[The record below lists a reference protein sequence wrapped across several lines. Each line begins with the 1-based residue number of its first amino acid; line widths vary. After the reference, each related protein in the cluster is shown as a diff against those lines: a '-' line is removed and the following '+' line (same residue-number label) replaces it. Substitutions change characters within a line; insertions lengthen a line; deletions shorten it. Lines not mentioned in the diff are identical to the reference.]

1 MAGPVVF
8 IAVQN
13 GTTFDAMS
21 MGPSDLD
28 ALSLVSRGA
37 RRASG
42 NALPLRCYNCNQPV
56 FPKQPEARAAHFAH
70 YPGTACN
77 PALERLVTRHRVA
90 VNAIVEAARNVG
102 WHAETE
108 SVLGTRRA
116 DVMAEKDG
124 RRVVFEVQLSSQTR
138 AVHNE
143 RTREYEGAGAE
154 VVWLLAEYLARVSG
168 LAGTTAALEF
178 IPPDDKPHVLK
189 REGAENRRNSIGDFV
204 TQVLTTPPHRA
215 REQPHRSQLAAAGT
229 TPVRLAARRG
239 DANPTPGSA
248 TRTDLIDLGIDPRVA
263 DLLASQGIE
272 SLYPPQEEAWAALKD
287 GDNVLVAIPTASGK
301 SLIAYLAMLHRF
313 IATGKKALYIVPL
326 RALASE
332 KYDELK
338 AFASLG
344 LKVGIAT
351 GDLDERDP
359 KLGKFDVIVCT
370 SEKADALLRHRTPWV
385 QDIGCVVADE
395 LHLIHDPGR
404 GPTLEVLLTRFRAVI
419 PDAQIV
425 GLSATIANA
434 PAVAEWLGAKLV
446 TSTWRP
452 VDLKLGTYL
461 GNSLEFLPPS
471 GEKRFLEMGGD
482 PVASLV
488 EDAIAAG
495 GQCLVFVSTRKSAE
509 AQAKRLAGTVGALLD
524 AEALAE
530 LEEMVKQLDDGGEGS
545 PTTKR
550 LQLLCKKGACYHTA
564 GLDAKQRRFVETA
577 FREGKL
583 KVLCAT
589 PTLAAGVNTPARRVI
604 IRDWRR
610 FQMGAGSVPLPVM
623 EVHQMMGRAG
633 RPRYDPYG
641 EAVLLAKSDE
651 EREMLVEGYLLG
663 QPEPV
668 SSKLAADAALRI
680 HTLASVAGG
689 YCDSF
694 RGLRAFME
702 HTFWAQ
708 ETDSWII
715 EERLDDVVWF
725 LEDNGFLERDGG
737 LLKATL
743 FGRRT
748 SDLYIDPLSALRM
761 RQALE
766 GPGAPT
772 TFGLLEVIAGCPDVY
787 PLYLRKSDEWVQER
801 FWEHEDDFL
810 VPDDLRDLEQAMSYT
825 KTALLLSDWA
835 NELHLQDIEERYQ
848 IGPGDVRQRVDT
860 SQWLVHAFRE
870 LARALKPDWQQNL
883 SELGIRLEA
892 GVKAELLPLL
902 RLDGVGRIRARTLF
916 DAGFK
921 RPANLKGTPVARLA
935 GLRGIGPVLARRLLK
950 QVGDDPDK
958 EPAPT
963 AAPAPAPASAP
974 PLPGDEAPTDAAAT
988 PPKPDNGQV
997 SLFGFDRS

>member
-1 MAGPVVF
+1 MAF
-8 IAVQN
+8 
-13 GTTFDAMS
+13 
-21 MGPSDLD
+21 
-28 ALSLVSRGA
+28 
-37 RRASG
+37 
-42 NALPLRCYNCNQPV
+42 
-56 FPKQPEARAAHFAH
+56 
-70 YPGTACN
+70 
-77 PALERLVTRHRVA
+77 
-90 VNAIVEAARNVG
+90 
-102 WHAETE
+102 
-108 SVLGTRRA
+108 
-116 DVMAEKDG
+116 
-124 RRVVFEVQLSSQTR
+124 
-138 AVHNE
+138 
-143 RTREYEGAGAE
+143 
-154 VVWLLAEYLARVSG
+154 
-168 LAGTTAALEF
+168 
-178 IPPDDKPHVLK
+178 K
-189 REGAENRRNSIGDFV
+189 REGGVGRFV
-204 TQVLTTPPHRA
+204 ALV
-215 REQPHRSQLAAAGT
+215 
-229 TPVRLAARRG
+229 
-239 DANPTPGSA
+239 
-248 TRTDLIDLGIDPRVA
+248 DLGIDRRVA
-263 DLLASQGIE
+263 EHLAAQGIE
-272 SLYPPQEEAWAALKD
+272 SLYPPQEEAWQAVR
-287 GDNVLVAIPTASGK
+287 GGGNVLVAIPTASGK
-301 SLIAYLAMLHRF
+301 SLIAYLAILHRYL
-313 IATGKKALYIVPL
+313 ATGKKSLYIVPL

-344 LKVGIAT
+344 IKVGIAT

-385 QDIGCVVADE
+385 QDIGCVVSDE
-395 LHLIHDPGR
+395 LHLIHDAGR

-434 PAVAEWLGAKLV
+434 RAVAQWLGAQLV

-461 GNSLEFLPPS
+461 GNALEFQPPAA
-471 GEKRFLEMGGD
+471 EKRFLEAGGD

-488 EDAIAAG
+488 EDAIAQG
-495 GQCLVFVSTRKSAE
+495 GQCLVFVSTRKLAE
-509 AQAKRLAGTVGALLD
+509 AQAKRLAGPVGALLD
-524 AEALAE
+524 SAALAE
-530 LEEMVKQLDDGGEGS
+530 LEDAVKALDDGGEGS

-550 LQLLCKKGACYHTA
+550 LQLLCKKGVCYHTA
-564 GLDAKQRRFVETA
+564 GLDAKQRRFVEAA
-577 FREGKL
+577 FRQGKL

-604 IRDWRR
+604 IRDLRR
-610 FQMGAGSVPLPVM
+610 FQMGVGSVPLPVM
-623 EVHQMMGRAG
+623 EVQQMMGRAG

-651 EREMLVEGYLLG
+651 EREAVVETYLHG
-663 QPEPV
+663 ESEPIT
-668 SSKLAADAALRI
+668 SKLAAESALRI

-694 RGLRAFME
+694 DGLRAFME

-708 ETDSWII
+708 ETESWII

-737 LLKATL
+737 KLRATL
-743 FGRRT
+743 FGKRT

-772 TFGLLEVIAGCPDVY
+772 TFGLLEVIAGCPDVW

-801 FWEHEDDFL
+801 FWEHEEDFL
-810 VPDDLRDLEQAMSYT
+810 VQDDLRDLEQAMSFT

-835 NELHLQDIEERYQ
+835 NELHLQDLEERYQ

-870 LARALKPDWQQNL
+870 LARALKPTWQQGL
-883 SELGIRLEA
+883 SELGVRLEA

-916 DAGFK
+916 NAGFRK
-921 RPANLKGTPVARLA
+921 PADLKGAPVARLA
-935 GLRGIGPVLARRLLK
+935 GLPGIGPVLAKRLLR
-950 QVGDDPDK
+950 QVGDKPSAGEETPADP
-958 EPAPT
+958 EGAQ
-963 AAPAPAPASAP
+963 
-974 PLPGDEAPTDAAAT
+974 DEAAGAAKQADSGDAT
-988 PPKPDNGQV
+988 PEGKPDRGQM
-997 SLFGFDRS
+997 SLFGFGPH